1 MYTYIST
8 KKKNGPSNEQLMFL
22 CSFVQKEIPFPMYM
36 FKKIN
41 EIKEFERIIN
51 QKIYF
56 LKNIVKL
63 ISLLENLGI

>member
-1 MYTYIST
+1 
-8 KKKNGPSNEQLMFL
+8 MFL